1 MGHILDGECFVS
13 EPIVMDKTAPDFT
26 AEAYYRGQKI
36 DVRLSDFRNQW
47 VVLFFYKADFTF
59 V

>member
-13 EPIVMDKTAPDFT
+13 EPIMLDQPAPDFT